1 MNEIFLSYRQAD
13 DRGSTN
19 NLYSHLVQAFGK
31 PAIFLDVMTI
41 PHGTDFQAY
50 IEETMR
56 QCTVVLVI
64 IGPRWLDATN
74 EKGRRLDQAH
84 DPVRIEVETALR
96 QRKRIIP
103 VLIDDAPMPA
113 AEALPESMRP
123 LQLQNAAPLH
133 NNQYFTQDI
142 NTLLDDIAREGVRR
156 VTTGYIVNPPTVAL
170 PTLTTRRMI
179 GCLSIPFAFFLMG
192 VFALAGLGYFFY
204 THPPHL
210 GDTSVPFPTVGP
222 FPTEPDFNFITSVAV
237 QPDTPLLS
245 CGTGQAPRFTATI
258 TNSGSQA
265 YTYQVVITGKD
276 PAGNVWA
283 QPGSDGAGTVPAN
296 GSAQFTVI
304 PASTL
309 CGDIASQQEVTEQA
323 QVNFTPVGGIGAQ
336 QKTFQETIA
345 AF

>member
-1 MNEIFLSYRQAD
+1 MNDIFLSYRQTD

-19 NLYSHLVQAFGK
+19 NLYSHLVQAFGQ
-31 PAIFLDVMTI
+31 PAIFLDVMKI
-41 PHGTDFQAY
+41 PHGTNFQTY

-56 QCTVVLVI
+56 RCTVVLVI

-74 EKGRRLDQAH
+74 DKGRRLDQVD

-96 QRKRIIP
+96 QRKRVIP

-113 AEALPESMRP
+113 AEVLPESMRP

-142 NTLLDDIAREGVRR
+142 NTLIDDIRREGVRR
-156 VTTGYIVNPPTVAL
+156 VTPGYIVNPPTVAL
-170 PTLTTRRMI
+170 PTLTTRRML
-179 GCLSIPFAFFLMG
+179 GCLSIPLALFLVALLAVAG
-192 VFALAGLGYFFY
+192 VAYVVVTHLPSLG
-204 THPPHL
+204 
-210 GDTSVPFPTVGP
+210 GISFPTSSDV
-222 FPTEPDFNFITSVAV
+222 NFITSIDVKS
-237 QPDTPLLS
+237 DILLLS
-245 CGTGQAPRFTATI
+245 CGTGPAPRFTATI

-265 YTYQVVITGKD
+265 DTYQVVITGKD

-283 QPGSDGAGTVPAN
+283 QPGSNGTGTVPAN

-309 CGDIASQQEVTEQA
+309 CGDLASQQEVTEQV
-323 QVNFTPVGGIGAQ
+323 QVNFTPVGGTGSQ
-336 QKTFQETIA
+336 QKTFQETITT
-345 AF
+345 F